1 MNKDFLLES
10 VGIGKAYRRYASGF
24 QQVLSWFFDI
34 KPREETWVLRNVGF
48 KVARGEAVGIVGQ
61 NGAGKSTLLKIITGT
76 LQPTLGHLQVRGKV
90 SAILELGMGFNGDL
104 TGRDN
109 AYHASAL
116 LGHEEAAIHA
126 VMPQIEQFAE
136 IGEYFDQPMRTYSS
150 GMQMRV
156 AFAVATAFRPD
167 LLIVDEALSVGDA
180 YFQHKSFD
188 RIRQFQAQ
196 GTSLLIVSHDK
207 EAILRLCDRVVLL
220 DKGQVLEDGPP
231 KQVMDLYNALIA
243 DRQNSEVKLRRLDGE
258 TRQTISGTGE
268 ARVVSAG
275 LFLSSG
281 QLVEQIAVGD
291 AVELRLEIEV
301 AADLPELVVG
311 YMVKDRLGQTIF
323 GTNTW
328 HTQQALTDLKAG
340 QRVSFVAAFALDLG
354 PGSYTISTAL
364 HTHSTHLDRN
374 YHWLDYAVVF
384 EVVNPYLPFFIGS
397 SWVMPEISQQVLP
410 VSSDGINNEHD

>member
-1 MNKDFLLES
+1 MDKDYVLQSLCIS
-10 VGIGKAYRRYASGF
+10 KAYRQYASGF

-34 KPREETWVLRNVGF
+34 KPKEEAWVLRDVSF
-48 KVARGEAVGIVGQ
+48 KVAPGEAVGIVGQ

-76 LQPTLGHLQVRGKV
+76 LQPTQGHLQVHGKV
-90 SAILELGMGFNGDL
+90 SAILELGMGFNGEL
-104 TGRDN
+104 TGRGN
-109 AYHASAL
+109 AYHAAAL
-116 LGHEEAAIHA
+116 LGHNEAAIDA

-188 RIRQFQAQ
+188 RIREFQSQ
-196 GTSLLIVSHDK
+196 GTALLIVSHDK

-220 DKGQVLEDGPP
+220 DSGQVLEDGPP

-243 DRQNSEVKLRRLDGE
+243 DRQNSEVRLRRLDDE
-258 TRQTISGTGE
+258 SRQTSSGTGE
-268 ARVVSAG
+268 AKVIHAG
-275 LFLSSG
+275 LFLSNG
-281 QLVEQIAVGD
+281 QLAEQFAVGE

-301 AADLPELVVG
+301 KANLPELVVG

-328 HTQQALTDLKAG
+328 YVQQTLTDLKAG
-340 QRVSFVAAFALDLG
+340 QRVVFVAAFGLNLG

-364 HTHSTHLDRN
+364 HTHSTHLERN

-397 SWVMPEISQQVLP
+397 NWVMPEISQQVLP
-410 VSSDGINNEHD
+410 VYSEDASSKHD